1 MIKQIGFQLNM
12 RIEHGYQTV
21 VPYFDFF
28 ENWGKWSSKYFVFQ
42 IVQTKLELKK
52 QRNMCI

>member
-1 MIKQIGFQLNM
+1 MIKQIGFQHNM
-12 RIEHGYQTV
+12 RIEHGYQAV
-21 VPYFDFF
+21 VPYLDFF

-52 QRNMCI
+52 RNVCI